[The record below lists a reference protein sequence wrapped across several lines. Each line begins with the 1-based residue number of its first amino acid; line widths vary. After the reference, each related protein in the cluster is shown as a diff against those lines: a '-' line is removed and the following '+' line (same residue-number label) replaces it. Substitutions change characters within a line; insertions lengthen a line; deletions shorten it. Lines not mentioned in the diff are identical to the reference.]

1 MIWLAKKV
9 QYFGGT
15 FWHMKVDVF
24 ILSFF
29 ARNDNISFGWNFVRE
44 EWKRSPGWIRQIA
57 EEYSLYLKLELSIPL
72 CKVAPNCW
80 WVLEEFINWLDIADL
95 FSFLISFALKKEEQ
109 ESSLDFVIV
118 MIREGLFSLEQRT
131 KACFMSFRVSLTPA
145 TILRHAILE
154 NAKAFS
160 VHETEFKHKI
170 YR

>member
-1 MIWLAKKV
+1 
-9 QYFGGT
+9 
-15 FWHMKVDVF
+15 
-24 ILSFF
+24 
-29 ARNDNISFGWNFVRE
+29 
-44 EWKRSPGWIRQIA
+44 
-57 EEYSLYLKLELSIPL
+57 
-72 CKVAPNCW
+72 
-80 WVLEEFINWLDIADL
+80 LEEFINWLDIADL